1 MMRMGRLNETI
12 IPILFISYQ
21 KIATPGV
28 RERERERES
37 KETETVAAYL
47 IWPLWLMMMI
57 MMLSKEYE
65 VAVVLVV
72 IWVRGRLEMEYTLKE
87 PQKWILNFFC
97 AAQIFLM
104 FS

>member
-1 MMRMGRLNETI
+1 
-12 IPILFISYQ
+12 
-21 KIATPGV
+21 
-28 RERERERES
+28 
-37 KETETVAAYL
+37 
-47 IWPLWLMMMI
+47 MMMI

-65 VAVVLVV
+65 MVVVV
-72 IWVRGRLEMEYTLKE
+72 IWVRGGSEYTLKE